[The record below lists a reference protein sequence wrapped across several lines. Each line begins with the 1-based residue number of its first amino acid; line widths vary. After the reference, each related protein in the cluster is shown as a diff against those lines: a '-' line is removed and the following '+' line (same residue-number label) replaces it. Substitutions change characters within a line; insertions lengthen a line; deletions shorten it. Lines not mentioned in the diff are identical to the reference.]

1 MKKPGTH
8 ASHNNGDGSNA
19 HYRNPTG
26 RNHPLDMTNR
36 PHSHHHVPE
45 IRSAPI
51 HLPPAAYN
59 NNINPRAPSPQ
70 QRQQQNP
77 NNNQNGGPSTA
88 NRPYTLYSTPAALR
102 PDSVCSFPD
111 SSPVMSPN
119 VLAAVDARL
128 RASAS
133 SNSLREPSPLLRQGA
148 FPSANSLRSGSGSK
162 TSSVFAPPVI
172 THHQVLQSSEAI
184 RSREQLYDMLN
195 KDDDDERRKDSG
207 DMDASGGQYLRMPRP
222 GFVTHGS
229 TRSSRRNSTVSSTVG
244 GDSDIELVSKKGS
257 SSTLPRNKHSGS
269 TLGKSAFSAN
279 ASGAAA
285 GATRAPYESGSLYG
299 EGFSDVPMRTEKSAW
314 LRNKS
319 SATRKYR
326 SLCCVIGILCFI
338 GAVAGITLG
347 FMARKDKVDGLAPPP
362 NPEKPGKP
370 GKPPTPPI
378 TQFTPDPQLRK
389 AFYGVDYNP
398 AKAMMPWCGATLQPV
413 INDMILISQ
422 ITNRVRLYG
431 MDCNQAD
438 LTFQAI
444 NALGL
449 NKTMQ
454 VVLTIWVDQNQ
465 TTYQRQHETLFR
477 VLDTYGT
484 GMVNGI
490 SVGNE
495 VLFRKDRT
503 LTELAALMK
512 GVKEEIKTR
521 YGTTIPV
528 FSSDVGDEMKSELAA
543 VSDMLQGNIHPY
555 FSGTPAANAANWTM
569 SEYENKITANPTP
582 MGIKGVI
589 SEVGWPSAPA
599 SAVYLNGSVPG
610 LANMQTVVDNF
621 VCQANAAGIPY
632 YWFEFKDEPWKI
644 NPDVPVEPYWGIF
657 DEFGKLK
664 IKIPDCIS
672 P

>member
-1 MKKPGTH
+1 
-8 ASHNNGDGSNA
+8 
-19 HYRNPTG
+19 
-26 RNHPLDMTNR
+26 
-36 PHSHHHVPE
+36 
-45 IRSAPI
+45 
-51 HLPPAAYN
+51 
-59 NNINPRAPSPQ
+59 
-70 QRQQQNP
+70 
-77 NNNQNGGPSTA
+77 
-88 NRPYTLYSTPAALR
+88 
-102 PDSVCSFPD
+102 
-111 SSPVMSPN
+111 MSPT

-133 SNSLREPSPLLRQGA
+133 NKSLREPSPLLRQGA
-148 FPSANSLRSGSGSK
+148 FPSANSLRSGSGSRA
-162 TSSVFAPPVI
+162 SSVFAPPVI

-195 KDDDDERRKDSG
+195 KDDDDGERRKDSN
-207 DMDASGGQYLRMPRP
+207 DTDASGGQYLRTPRP
-222 GFVTHGS
+222 GFAGHGS
-229 TRSSRRNSTVSSTVG
+229 NRSSRRNSTASSTVAA
-244 GDSDIELVSKKGS
+244 DSDIELVAKKGS
-257 SSTLPRNKHSGS
+257 LSPLPRNKHSGS
-269 TLGKSAFSAN
+269 TLSKSAIAAN
-279 ASGAAA
+279 ASGAVA
-285 GATRAPYESGSLYG
+285 GATRAPYENGSLHEG
-299 EGFSDVPMRTEKSAW
+299 GFSDIPMKTEKSAW

-319 SATRKYR
+319 NATRKYR
-326 SLCCVIGILCFI
+326 SLCYVIGILCFI
-338 GAVAGITLG
+338 GAVTGITLG

-370 GKPPTPPI
+370 GQPPTPPI
-378 TQFTPDPQLRK
+378 THFTPDPQLRK

-398 AKAMMPWCGATLQPV
+398 KKAMMPWCGATLQPV
-413 INDMILISQ
+413 IDDMILISQ
-422 ITNRVRLYG
+422 ITKRVRLYG

-438 LTFQAI
+438 LVFQAI
-444 NALGL
+444 NALEL
-449 NKTMQ
+449 NDMR

-465 TTYQRQHETLFR
+465 TTYQRQHDTLFK

-484 GMVNGI
+484 TMVDGI

-512 GVKEEIKTR
+512 AVKTEIKAR
-521 YGTTIPV
+521 YGTSIPV
-528 FSSDVGDEMKSELAA
+528 FSSDVGGEMTSELAA

-569 SEYENKITANPTP
+569 NEYENKITNNPTP

-589 SEVGWPSAPA
+589 SEVGWPSAPE

-621 VCQANAAGIPY
+621 VCQANTAGIPY

-644 NPDVPVEPYWGIF
+644 DPKVPVEPYWGIF
-657 DEFGKLK
+657 DQYGKLK
-664 IKIPDCIS
+664 IKIPDCLS